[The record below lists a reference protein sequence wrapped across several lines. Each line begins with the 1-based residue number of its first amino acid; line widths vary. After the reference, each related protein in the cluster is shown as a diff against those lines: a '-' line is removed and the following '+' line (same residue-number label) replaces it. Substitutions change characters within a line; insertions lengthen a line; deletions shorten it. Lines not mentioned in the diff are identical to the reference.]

1 MAVIN
6 ISDCIYYISG
16 PTNIGIIE
24 ERLSDTKS
32 NLYMIDSG
40 CNTEDGKRIFTE
52 ITEYFSQK
60 DITIKAIINTHSHAD
75 HCGANNYIQQKT
87 NCEIWIT
94 ENEQGSLI
102 NPFLQPII
110 SWGGNPLPEINSSYY
125 VAEKTVPN
133 KIINPNEKLTL
144 LNGIKISFINLPGHY
159 FEMVGI
165 LYEDNNKKVLF
176 ASDGIFGRKNI
187 GKYWI
192 PFLYDVKE
200 FKNSLDTISS
210 LNADFCIP
218 GHGEPTSQI
227 EETVELNKIAIISNE
242 QCILEALKYKEQT
255 QEDILKYV
263 ADKNEI
269 NLHIAQYMLIG
280 CTIKAYLTFLYNAG
294 KISYH
299 IKENKMYWFKTEA

>member
-133 KIINPNEKLTL
+133 KIINPNEKFTL

-165 LYEDNNKKVLF
+165 LCEDNNKKILF

-210 LNADFCIP
+210 LNTDFCIP

-299 IKENKMYWFKTEA
+299 IKENKMYWFKTES

>member
-24 ERLSDTKS
+24 EQLSDTKS

-133 KIINPNEKLTL
+133 KIINTNEKFTL

-165 LYEDNNKKVLF
+165 LCEDNNKKILF

-280 CTIKAYLTFLYNAG
+280 CTIKAYLTFLYNEG

-299 IKENKMYWFKTEA
+299 IKENKMYWFKTES

>member
-133 KIINPNEKLTL
+133 KIINTNEKLTL
-144 LNGIKISFINLPGHY
+144 INGIKISFINLPGHY
-159 FEMVGI
+159 FEMIGI
-165 LYEDNNKKVLF
+165 LCEDNNKKILF

-280 CTIKAYLTFLYNAG
+280 CTIKAYLTFLYNEG